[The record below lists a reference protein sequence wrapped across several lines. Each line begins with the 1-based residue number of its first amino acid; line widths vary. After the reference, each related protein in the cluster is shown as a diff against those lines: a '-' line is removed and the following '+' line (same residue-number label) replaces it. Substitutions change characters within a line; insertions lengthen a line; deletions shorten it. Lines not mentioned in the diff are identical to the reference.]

1 MLQVYS
7 DNLAVDANAVFPFNN
22 VVLDKGCGEA
32 LSAPATIQLNKQG
45 IYLVEMDGFAT
56 PDAATAVSVQLMVN
70 GVAQPQAISSFV
82 PASVTDTRTF
92 GFKTFVRVLENN
104 CPCNCLTAPTTLQF
118 MNGTTA
124 VSDAHINVVI
134 TKIR

>member
-7 DNLAVDANAVFPFNN
+7 DNLAVAANTVYPFNN
-22 VVLDKGCGEA
+22 VVMDKGCAEQ

-45 IYLVEMDGFAT
+45 VYLVEMDGYAT
-56 PDAATAVSVQLMVN
+56 PDAATTVSVQLMVN
-70 GVAQPQAISSFV
+70 GVAQPQAITSFT
-82 PASVTDTRTF
+82 PASITDTRTF

-104 CPCNCLTAPTTLQF
+104 CQCNCLTAPTTLQF
-118 MNGTTA
+118 MNGETA

>member
-7 DNLAVDANAVFPFNN
+7 SNLTVPANTAFSFNN

-32 LSAPATIQLNKQG
+32 LNGSQSIELNKRG
-45 IYLVEMDGFAT
+45 VYLVEMDGFAT
-56 PDAATAVSVQLMVN
+56 PDAATEVSVQLYVN

-82 PASVTDTRTF
+82 PAAITDTRTY

-104 CPCNCLTAPTTLQF
+104 CNCNCLTSPTTLQI
-118 MNGTTA
+118 MNGNTDLT
-124 VSDAHINVVI
+124 DAHINVVV
-134 TKIR
+134 TQIR

>member
-7 DNLAVDANAVFPFNN
+7 DNLAVAANTVYPFNN
-22 VVLDKGCGEA
+22 VVVDKGCAEN
-32 LSAPATIQLNKQG
+32 LSAPATIQLNKAG

-56 PDAATAVSVQLMVN
+56 PDAATEVSVQLMVN
-70 GVAQPQAISSFV
+70 GVAQPQAISTFV
-82 PASVTDTRTF
+82 PAAVTDTRTF

-118 MNGTTA
+118 MNGDTA
-124 VSDAHINVVI
+124 VSDAHINAVI

>member
-7 DNLAVDANAVFPFNN
+7 DNLAVAANTVFLFNN
-22 VVLDKGCGEA
+22 IVMDKGCGEA

-56 PDAATAVSVQLMVN
+56 PDAATEVSVQLMVN
-70 GVAQPQAISSFV
+70 GVAQPQAITSFV
-82 PASVTDTRTF
+82 PAAITDTRAF
-92 GFKTFVRVLENN
+92 GFKTFVRVLQNN
-104 CPCNCLTAPTTLQF
+104 CNCNCLTAPTTLQF
-118 MNGTTA
+118 MNGDTA
-124 VSDAHINVVI
+124 LSDAHINVVI

>member
-7 DNLAVDANAVFPFNN
+7 SNLAVNANEVFSFNN

-45 IYLVEMDGFAT
+45 VYLVEMDGFAT
-56 PDAATAVSVQLMVN
+56 PDAATEVSVQLVVN

-82 PASVTDTRTF
+82 PAAVTDTRTF

-104 CPCNCLTAPTTLQF
+104 CNCNCLTSPTTLQF
-118 MNGTTA
+118 VNGDTA
-124 VSDAHINVVI
+124 LTDAHINVVI

>member
-7 DNLAVDANAVFPFNN
+7 SNLAVDANTVFPFNN

-45 IYLVEMDGFAT
+45 VYLVEMDGFAT
-56 PDAATAVSVQLMVN
+56 PDAATAVSIQLYVN
-70 GVAQPQAISSFV
+70 GVAQPQAITSFV
-82 PASVTDTRTF
+82 PASITDARTF

-104 CPCNCLTAPTTLQF
+104 CPCNCLTSPTTLQF
-118 MNGTTA
+118 MNGETA
-124 VSDAHINVVI
+124 ISDAHINVVI

>member
-7 DNLAVDANAVFPFNN
+7 DNLAVDANTVYPFNN
-22 VVLDKGCGEA
+22 VVVDKGCAEN
-32 LSAPATIQLNKQG
+32 LSAPATIQLNKAG

-56 PDAATAVSVQLMVN
+56 PDAATEVSVQLMVN
-70 GVAQPQAISSFV
+70 GVAQPQAISTFV
-82 PASVTDTRTF
+82 PAAVTDTRTF

-104 CPCNCLTAPTTLQF
+104 CSCNCLTAPTTLQF
-118 MNGTTA
+118 MNGDTA

>member
-7 DNLAVDANAVFPFNN
+7 SNLAVDANAVFPFNN
-22 VVLDKGCGEA
+22 VVLDKGCGEN
-32 LSAPATIQLNKQG
+32 LSAPATIQLNQRG

-56 PDAATAVSVQLMVN
+56 PDAATEVSVQLYVN

-82 PASVTDTRTF
+82 PASITDTRTF
-92 GFKTFVRVLENN
+92 GFKTYVRVLENN
-104 CPCNCLTAPTTLQF
+104 CQCNCLTSPTTLQF

-124 VSDAHINVVI
+124 LSDAHINVVVS
-134 TKIR
+134 KLR

>member
-7 DNLAVDANAVFPFNN
+7 DNLAVAANTVYPFNN
-22 VVLDKGCGEA
+22 VVVDKGCAEN
-32 LSAPATIQLNKQG
+32 LSAPATIQLNKAG

-56 PDAATAVSVQLMVN
+56 PDAATEVSVQLMVN
-70 GVAQPQAISSFV
+70 GVAQPQAISTFV
-82 PASVTDTRTF
+82 PAAVTDTRTF

-104 CPCNCLTAPTTLQF
+104 CSCNCLTAPTTLQF
-118 MNGTTA
+118 MNGDTA

>member
-7 DNLAVDANAVFPFNN
+7 DNLAVTANTVFPFNN
-22 VVLDKGCGEA
+22 VVIDKGCAEN
-32 LSAPATIQLNKQG
+32 LSAPATIQLNKAG

-56 PDAATAVSVQLMVN
+56 PDAATEVSVQLVVN
-70 GVAQPQAISSFV
+70 GVAQPQAISTFM
-82 PASVTDTRTF
+82 PATVTDTRTF

-118 MNGTTA
+118 INGTTA
-124 VSDAHINVVI
+124 LSDAHINVVV
-134 TKIR
+134 TKIH

>member
-7 DNLAVDANAVFPFNN
+7 SNLAVDANAMFPFNN
-22 VVLDKGCGEA
+22 VVIDKGCGEN
-32 LSAPATIQLNKQG
+32 LSAPATIQLNQRG

-56 PDAATAVSVQLMVN
+56 PDAVTEVTIQLMVN
-70 GVAQPQAISSFV
+70 GVLQPQAITSFV
-82 PASVTDTRTF
+82 PTAVTDERAF

-104 CPCNCLTAPTTLQF
+104 CNCNVLTSPTTLQF
-118 MNGTTA
+118 VNGATA
-124 VSDAHINVVI
+124 LSDVHINVVV

>member
-7 DNLAVDANAVFPFNN
+7 DNLAVTANTVFPFNN
-22 VVLDKGCGEA
+22 VVVDKGCAEN
-32 LSAPATIQLNKQG
+32 LSAPATIQLNQRG
-45 IYLVEMDGFAT
+45 VYLVEMDGFAT
-56 PDAATAVSVQLMVN
+56 PEAATAVSVQLYVN
-70 GVAQPQAISSFV
+70 GIPQPQAISTFV

-104 CPCNCLTAPTTLQF
+104 CNCNCLTSPTTLQF
-118 MNGTTA
+118 MNGETE
-124 VSDAHINVVI
+124 VSEAHINVVI